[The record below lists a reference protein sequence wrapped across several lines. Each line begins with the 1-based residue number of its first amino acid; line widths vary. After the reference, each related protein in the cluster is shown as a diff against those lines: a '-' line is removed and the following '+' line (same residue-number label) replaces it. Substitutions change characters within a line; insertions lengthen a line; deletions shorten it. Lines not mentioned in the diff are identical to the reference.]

1 MFVRNGLLLPC
12 VALAFALL
20 TSCGDSDEVVHPVSR
35 PVELLELDCMKEG
48 GVDSLTRTIECNY
61 PKNAESTVKVK
72 KFEFS
77 GNYSAYV
84 VVGDDLEDPELD
96 WAMPVETGA
105 KIPVPDTGALAFA
118 ILDGKDR
125 VVDVWKVVF
134 VAEKSSSS
142 KKSSSSSTK
151 SKSSSSSKKSS
162 SSSVKSE
169 SSSSEKPSSS
179 SAKSESSS
187 SEKPSSSSA
196 KSESSSSEKPSSSS
210 AKSESS
216 SSTKKSSSSS
226 TKSGSSSSEKPS
238 SSSAKP
244 ESSSSVPPASSSS
257 VKPESSSSEESSSS
271 SVIEVPTNDPL
282 TPIVPPSSSDSDQVV
297 LLSDFAVDKQNSS
310 VHVEGNKVYVEVP
323 YGSNLKALRVLPMD
337 TVANLERPVKMK
349 FVDDLGV
356 LNEYTVVAG
365 MQLPGTTFDARDY
378 SGFWATTSDAME
390 NTVTE
395 AAIKIKSEANL
406 EFGSSQMTISTK
418 EVSGSWI
425 GIEGSW
431 KMAGGFYFAGT
442 YDGTSAIDIYQ
453 QGYSSGTPSTGASDI
468 SKDMTFGK
476 SFSARPTGF
485 DVTYSYSHVKNS
497 NSTYPQKSLIYVM
510 LVSRD
515 NKVVASGV
523 VTDNSSVGMHKVHVD
538 LAYGSDSGLLSS
550 NYPVASGL
558 SVGTGNENVATIH
571 VMFASSAYAFVVA
584 GGTLGNDNKYRG
596 GENSKLVVDDFKLV
610 Y

>member
-1 MFVRNGLLLPC
+1 MFLRTGFILPC
-12 VALAFALL
+12 VSLAVALL
-20 TSCGDSDEVVHPVSR
+20 ASCGDSDEVIHPVSR
-35 PVELLELDCMKEG
+35 PVELLELDCMKDG
-48 GVDSLTRTIECNY
+48 GVDSLTHTIECAY
-61 PKNAESTVKVK
+61 PKNAENTVKVK

-77 GNYSAYV
+77 GDYSAYV

-142 KKSSSSSTK
+142 KKSSSSSAK
-151 SKSSSSSKKSS
+151 SGSSSSKKSS

-169 SSSSEKPSSS
+169 SSSSGKPSSS

-187 SEKPSSSSA
+187 SGKPSSSSV
-196 KSESSSSEKPSSSS
+196 
-210 AKSESS
+210 KSESS

-226 TKSGSSSSEKPS
+226 TKSGSSSSDKSSSSSAKPGSSSSEKSS

-244 ESSSSVPPASSSS
+244 ESSSSEKPTSSSS
-257 VKPESSSSEESSSS
+257 AKPETSSSEELSSS
-271 SVIEVPTNDPL
+271 SVIEVSTNDP
-282 TPIVPPSSSDSDQVV
+282 PIIVVGPPSSSNSEQAV
-297 LLSDFAVDKQNSS
+297 LLSDFAVDVQNSS
-310 VHVEGNKVYVEVP
+310 VRVEGNKVYVEVP

-337 TVANLERPVKMK
+337 TVANLERPVEMK

-356 LNEYTVVAG
+356 LNDYIVVAG

-378 SGFWATTSDAME
+378 NGFWATTSDAME

-406 EFGSSQMTISTK
+406 AFGSSQMTISTK

-431 KMAGGFYFAGT
+431 KMAGGFYFAGM

-476 SFSARPTGF
+476 PFSARPTGF

-558 SVGTGNENVATIH
+558 SVGTGDESVATIH